1 MNSCFSSEHYLNLFT
16 TFLKYK
22 ETIIFSMVNK
32 SLYSI
37 LNPENNSTINSKYR
51 DISFKIYYNKN
62 NKKKFEANGS
72 DNLDDYKKTKN
83 NWKKILKELYNN
95 SKRFSDTNISQEIY
109 NDLKLH
115 CYLPYQRIQNNIV
128 EYEFSSLHQTF
139 CYDIKRNYLINK
151 NYYDK
156 FFCNDEDVK
165 IVPLKQGQFFEQEL
179 INYKN
184 EIKSIEN
191 KKIIEMIMNYS
202 YEKLECIYCSNFCKQ
217 KKSKKGKLKYS
228 KIIYFLLWLNHTFII
243 FINLLFNYVSQFRYF
258 HDAKTLIV
266 EYSKTHNDLIN
277 FGLMVNE
284 KFNNINIMFNCLY
297 RTEKDNIPIYPNFS
311 IYNMFMNIMEN
322 NFYRKLKSFL
332 NESISKIIYLAY
344 KENIEQEKL
353 NNTYDSNNNETNN
366 TEIVN
371 EENEIDDYYLYDD
384 VLEDAGNQYGKDDD
398 DDGDE
403 ESNIDDMTYKNI
415 LDEYSN
421 LILDFSINLENCFFI
436 NSSKIKL
443 NDYYDEYENLLFENF
458 VKLFKNENE
467 KSSDEEKI
475 NFLHDIFLLTKK
487 LTGKDGEGKY
497 HLINRTKLNL
507 IKKCEEEIDNYL
519 TKIINKDLIEKLKNK
534 KITHEQKKNINKDNI
549 LMINISF
556 SSSFQT
562 KQCNDNLVYD
572 SYSNKLKEIKKNIID
587 NVKYININDDK
598 INKNDLEEIIDE
610 YFFSTTKSNS
620 LISLSKD
627 IILFLYSQMYAF
639 QGEDHKIFDSLF
651 KKEEKK
657 DIKLI

>member
-202 YEKLECIYCSNFCKQ
+202 YEKLEYIYCSNFCNQ
-217 KKSKKGKLKYS
+217 KKTKKGKLKYS

-297 RTEKDNIPIYPNFS
+297 RTEKDNTPIYPNFS

-371 EENEIDDYYLYDD
+371 EENEMDDYYLYDD
-384 VLEDAGNQYGKDDD
+384 VLEDAGNQYGKDD

-458 VKLFKNENE
+458 IKLYKNVNE

-497 HLINRTKLNL
+497 HLINRTKSNL

-534 KITHEQKKNINKDNI
+534 KITNEQKKNINKDNI
-549 LMINISF
+549 LMINTSF

-572 SYSNKLKEIKKNIID
+572 SYSNKLKEIKKNIIN

-598 INKNDLEEIIDE
+598 INKNELEEIIDE

-639 QGEDHKIFDSLF
+639 QGEDHKIFDNLF